1 MKSILAA
8 VVLGASLWTQ
18 SANAQLDVCRA
29 VIQPGV
35 VSGEHEVLRAGD
47 TYRMQLTLGAGT
59 ITGSPIPPGPS
70 IVIHAVRFVRDCHS
84 IGTLTP
90 VRCTEAGNVVAYLG
104 DETITTD
111 CPGVAWSTGQ
121 SAGTG
126 SSVIK
131 FVPSAPLQVP
141 GSVENFC
148 QLEFDLQVIKKKS
161 PIIHEIAA
169 YGLGDLECNNGL
181 NATDI
186 QEIGVHVE

>member
-1 MKSILAA
+1 M
-8 VVLGASLWTQ
+8 
-18 SANAQLDVCRA
+18 DVCRA

-35 VSGEHEVLRAGD
+35 VSGVHDVLRAGD
-47 TYRMQLTLGAGT
+47 TYRMQLTLGAGA
-59 ITGSPIPPGPS
+59 ITGSPPW

-90 VRCTEAGNVVAYLG
+90 VRCTEAGNLVAYLG

-131 FVPSAPLQVP
+131 FVPSAPLQIP
-141 GSVENFC
+141 ASVENFC
-148 QLEFDLQVIKKKS
+148 HLEFDLQVIKNKS

-169 YGLGDLECNNGL
+169 YGLGDLECSNGL